1 MPRIAFTV
9 AVLMLAAAS
18 ASAAE
23 PAAAVPAP
31 VAAQA
36 DGPIRDPGGVKGY
49 AVHEWG
55 VSTIHPDLEMA
66 NAALAAEWADCPKEL
81 YRTEPPSLRNL
92 PIRVPR
98 GRPPTARSN
107 SRRVTSWTGWPIS
120 CRHRGSTGIGQPE
133 AGVAVE
139 PNLGFGSDRQR
150 RQGPWMALP
159 P

>member
-36 DGPIRDPGGVKGY
+36 DGPIRAPAGVKGY

-55 VSTIHPDLEMA
+55 VFTIHPDLEMA
-66 NAALAAEWADCPKEL
+66 NEALAAEWADCPKEL
-81 YRTEPPSLRNL
+81 YRTEPPNLRNL
-92 PIRVPR
+92 PWR
-98 GRPPTARSN
+98 GG
-107 SRRVTSWTGWPIS
+107 VDKPI
-120 CRHRGSTGIGQPE
+120 
-133 AGVAVE
+133 VY
-139 PNLGFGSDRQR
+139 
-150 RQGPWMALP
+150 
-159 P
+159 